1 MIFSNFLMN
10 NLLDITAFRVAYSIG
25 LLSYLILI
33 LVQDNSLL
41 TYIGNVLLITSV
53 GSWFNTMLLILEMRV
68 PPQNVGSVS
77 ALIRTM
83 AVGASV
89 VSPTIANLTAPW
101 PHVVLMSMATFAMIL
116 TFFLPVPGINLP

>member
-1 MIFSNFLMN
+1 MN
-10 NLLDITAFRVAYSIG
+10 NLLDMTAFRVAYSIG

-33 LVQDNSLL
+33 LVQDNALL
-41 TYIGNVLLITSV
+41 TYIGNVLLITSI
-53 GSWFNTMLLILEMRV
+53 GGWFNTMLLILEMRV

-116 TFFLPVPGINLP
+116 TFFLPTPGINLP